1 MFSRL
6 TSYVHAETTPISS
19 QQVAQTATRSITG
32 EIYEG
37 FQCGEFQRADVVREQ
52 NVVLDLIASQDSFI
66 QSLNVVLLTKLK
78 QKTMTILITGA
89 TGNIGGEVIKHLVK
103 KKLPLR
109 ALVRDRHKAS
119 KLEAQGVELAQGDF
133 SLPDTLDAALLGV
146 EKAFLVMPNAPH
158 QVELESNFIDAAQ
171 RSGVRHVVKL
181 SVMGAGELPST
192 FQKWH
197 RQIEEHLE
205 ASGITWTHLRPN
217 MLMQNMR
224 WFAQTIAQSG
234 SIYNSVGDTK
244 ISHVDARDVAA
255 IAAACLSEPGHENK
269 SYVLTG
275 SQAITFDEI
284 AGIFAK
290 ELKRSVAYVDLP
302 PADLKAARLANGEP
316 EWYLDAELELFACW
330 KQGAG
335 TAVNSAIADLT
346 RRPATTYEEF
356 AQDYAQAHAQD
367 FAARS

>member
-1 MFSRL
+1 
-6 TSYVHAETTPISS
+6 
-19 QQVAQTATRSITG
+19 
-32 EIYEG
+32 
-37 FQCGEFQRADVVREQ
+37 
-52 NVVLDLIASQDSFI
+52 
-66 QSLNVVLLTKLK
+66 
-78 QKTMTILITGA
+78 MTILITGA
-89 TGNIGGEVIKHLVK
+89 TGNIGGEVSNHLIE

-119 KLEAQGVELAQGDF
+119 QLEAQGVELAQGDF
-133 SLPDTLDAALLGV
+133 SQPDTLDAALQGI
-146 EKAFLVMPNAPH
+146 EKAFLVMPNDLH
-158 QVELESNFIDAAQ
+158 QVDLESNFIDAAQ
-171 RSGVRHVVKL
+171 KAGVQHIVKL

-192 FQKWH
+192 FQTWH

-205 ASGITWTHLRPN
+205 ASSMTWTHLRPN

-234 SIYNSVGDTK
+234 AFYNCVGDTK

-255 IAAACLSEPGHENK
+255 VAAVCLAETGHENK

-284 AGIFAK
+284 AAIFAK
-290 ELKRSVAYVDLP
+290 ALGRSVSYVDLP

-335 TAVNSAIADLT
+335 TAVTHALKDLT
-346 RRPATTYEEF
+346 HHPATTYEAF
-356 AQDYAQAHAQD
+356 AQYYAQTRAQD
-367 FAARS
+367 FFARS

>member
-1 MFSRL
+1 
-6 TSYVHAETTPISS
+6 
-19 QQVAQTATRSITG
+19 
-32 EIYEG
+32 
-37 FQCGEFQRADVVREQ
+37 
-52 NVVLDLIASQDSFI
+52 
-66 QSLNVVLLTKLK
+66 
-78 QKTMTILITGA
+78 MTILITGA
-89 TGNIGGEVIKHLVK
+89 TGNIGGEVSNHLIE

-119 KLEAQGVELAQGDF
+119 QLEAQGVELAQGDF
-133 SLPDTLDAALLGV
+133 SQPDTLDAALQGI
-146 EKAFLVMPNAPH
+146 EKAFLVMPNDLH
-158 QVELESNFIDAAQ
+158 QVDLESNFIDAAQ
-171 RSGVRHVVKL
+171 KAGVQHIVKL

-192 FQKWH
+192 FQTWH

-205 ASGITWTHLRPN
+205 ASSMTWTHLRPN

-234 SIYNSVGDTK
+234 AFYNCVGDTK

-255 IAAACLSEPGHENK
+255 VAAVCLAETGHENK

-284 AGIFAK
+284 AAIFAK
-290 ELKRSVAYVDLP
+290 ALGRSVSYVDLP
-302 PADLKAARLANGEP
+302 PADLKAARLANGEL

-335 TAVNSAIADLT
+335 TAVTHAISDLT
-346 RRPATTYEEF
+346 HHPATTYEAF
-356 AQDYAQAHAQD
+356 AQYYAQTRAQD
-367 FAARS
+367 FFARR